1 MRRDLATRVEAL
13 LLRVPVALREDIVV
27 RDREERVR
35 VEPEVL
41 DWRAFDLRGLPPSS
55 PFSRDDRALRFDR
68 TEPRHA
74 GQNETR
80 SILWI

>member
-1 MRRDLATRVEAL
+1 MRRDRVIRRGAE
-13 LLRVPVALREDIVV
+13 LRELVALRDVVAV

-35 VEPEVL
+35 VGRELSDLREV
-41 DWRAFDLRGLPPSS
+41 ALRGLPPSR
-55 PFSRDDRALRFDR
+55 PFSREDRALRFDR

-80 SILWI
+80 SIL